1 MAEKILFQ
9 TKLDEFSDTD
19 KEIKGVIRRD
29 EFGNVYK
36 WVQNGEATSVTATVN
51 GAACYEDT
59 ARNIAHIPTTA
70 QLANL
75 AGFWQS
81 AVPGQSYGW
90 IKCKGKQTVNLVA
103 IATSRAAHVLN
114 LLPANGVETVTT
126 ATSRA
131 FNYQEVINAEAVPVS
146 TATQT
151 AVAILNC
158 RL

>member
-9 TKLDEFSDTD
+9 TKIDEFRSEDLET
-19 KEIKGVIRRD
+19 IGVIRRD

-36 WVQNGEATSVTATVN
+36 WVQNGEATSVTATLN

-59 ARNIAHIPTTA
+59 DRNIAHIPTTA
-70 QLANL
+70 HLINQ

-90 IKCKGKQTVNLVA
+90 IKCQGKQDVTLVA
-103 IATSRAAHVLN
+103 IATSRAAYILN
-114 LLPANGVETVTT
+114 LLPANGVETMTS

-131 FNYQEVINAEAVPVS
+131 FNYPDILNAEAVPVV
-146 TATQT
+146 TTTQS
-151 AVAILNC
+151 AVAIINC